1 MSKFYLTRR
10 ANTELFAIESY
21 SIEQWGEKRAAQY
34 MGDIYGALKRIS
46 QIPEIGQV
54 HFHSSMPF
62 LMAPAEQHFAI
73 YKAFKKGIL
82 IATILHGRRNIEAII
97 RDMAPAL
104 EAEINEIEK
113 RTSKNSEK

>member
-10 ANTELFAIESY
+10 ANTELFAIES
-21 SIEQWGEKRAAQY
+21 SSTLQWGEERAVQY
-34 MGDIYGALKRIS
+34 MDDIYGAFKRIS
-46 QIPEIGQV
+46 QNPETDQV
-54 HFHSSMPF
+54 RFHRSMPF

-73 YKAFKKGIL
+73 YKVFKKGII
-82 IATILHGRRNIEAII
+82 IATVLHGRRNIEAII

-113 RTSKNSEK
+113 RISGK